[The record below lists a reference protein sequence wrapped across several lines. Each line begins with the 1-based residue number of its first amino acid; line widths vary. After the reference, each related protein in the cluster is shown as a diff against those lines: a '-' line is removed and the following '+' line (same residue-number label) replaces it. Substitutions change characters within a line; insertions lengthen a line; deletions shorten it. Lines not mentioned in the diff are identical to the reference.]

1 MNDSDQLLTKNS
13 YITFDANSLRDLI
26 VNRLNNS
33 KVFTDQNYQGSN
45 ISAFLD
51 VISYSFST
59 LMYYLNKTSSETSFS
74 DAQIYENINR
84 LVKILNY
91 NPIGRLGQTLP
102 FTLTVDSTISTGNY
116 IIPRFSYINVGGTS
130 YSFNTD
136 IKFYKPTNGTDY
148 ITEISNNYL
157 LYQGLFQEYDTYN
170 AIGITNET
178 IYLSLLENEYVD
190 HFNIYVFVKQKNSN
204 YWQEWQR
211 VPETFLY
218 SANDRIFQVRFNENK
233 RYEIKFGD
241 DVNGKGL
248 SENDQVA
255 IYYLKIDKDSASLGV
270 NALQNSKIVNFK
282 SLRFD
287 EIFSNLNVNNL
298 GTVIPDTSLRYLFLD
313 NEYPSTFFT
322 EEESVEMIKKNAPKT
337 FRSQYRLVTSL
348 DYESYVKTNFSN
360 LITDVKI
367 LNNENYMREHIKYL
381 YDIGLNSPQKD
392 DSILLNQIKFA
403 DSCNFNNI
411 YVYLVPK
418 SKDQNYLAP
427 AQKEY
432 IINGLNPNK
441 TLTSEIVPMDPVYMY
456 IDFYISNLNTDPSP
470 KDLDQSYLLITKKE
484 NSRRSN
490 SSILSDIEKIINDTF
505 NRKVNT
511 LGQIIDIY
519 QLSTSIFNVDGVKN
533 VQTYRADTNSY
544 VEGVSLLIWN
554 YYYPIADSNVYTQ
567 NLQLDSF
574 KYPIFNNIKNVTSKI
589 IIDEPSG
596 NIKLA
601 EF

>member
-45 ISAFLD
+45 LSAFLD
-51 VISYSFST
+51 IISYSFST

-102 FTLTVDSTISTGNY
+102 FTLTVDSNITTGNY

-136 IKFYKPTNGTDY
+136 IKFYKPTSGTDY

-170 AIGITNET
+170 AIGVDNET
-178 IYLSLLENEYVD
+178 IYISLLENEYID
-190 HFNIYVFVKQKNSN
+190 HFNIYVFVKQKNSK

-218 SANDRIFQVRFNENK
+218 STNDRIFQVRFNENK

-241 DVNGKGL
+241 DVNGKSL
-248 SENDQVA
+248 NENDQVA
-255 IYYLKIDKDSASLGV
+255 VYYLKIDKDSANLGV
-270 NALQNSKIVNFK
+270 NALQNTKIVNFK

-298 GTVIPDTSLRYLFLD
+298 GTVILDTSLRYLYLD
-313 NEYPSTFFT
+313 NEYPSTFFA
-322 EEESVEMIKKNAPKT
+322 EEESVEMIKKNAPKA

-348 DYESYVKTNFSN
+348 DYDAYIKTNFSN
-360 LITDVKI
+360 IISDVKI
-367 LNNENYMREHIKYL
+367 LNNESYMKEHIKYL
-381 YDIGLNSPQKD
+381 YDIGLDSPQKD
-392 DSILLNQIKFA
+392 DAILMNLIKFA

-411 YVYLVPK
+411 YIYLVPK
-418 SKDQNYLAP
+418 SGDQNYLAP

-441 TLTSEIVPMDPVYMY
+441 TLTSEIIPIDPVYMY
-456 IDFYISNLNTDPSP
+456 IDFYIPNLNSDSSP

-490 SSILSDIEKIINDTF
+490 SAILSDIEKIINDTF
-505 NRKVNT
+505 NRKVNK
-511 LGQIIDIY
+511 LGQVIDIY
-519 QLSTSIFNVDGVKN
+519 QLSSSIFNIDGVKN
-533 VQTYRADTNSY
+533 VQTYRVDTNSY

-554 YYYPIADSNVYTQ
+554 YYYPLADSDVYTQ

-589 IIDEPSG
+589 IIEESSG

>member
-33 KVFTDQNYQGSN
+33 KIFTDQNYQGSN
-45 ISAFLD
+45 LSAFLD
-51 VISYSFST
+51 IISYSFST

-102 FTLTVDSTISTGNY
+102 FTLTVEDITTGNY
-116 IIPRFSYINVGGTS
+116 IIPRFSYINAGGTS
-130 YSFNTD
+130 YSFNAD

-170 AIGITNET
+170 AIGVDNET
-178 IYLSLLENEYVD
+178 VYISLLENEYID

-218 SANDRIFQVRFNENK
+218 SSNDRIFQVRFNENK

-241 DVNGKGL
+241 DVNGKRL
-248 SENDQVA
+248 NENDQVA
-255 IYYLKIDKDSASLGV
+255 IYYLKIDKDSANLGV
-270 NALQNSKIVNFK
+270 NALQNTKIVNFK

-298 GTVIPDTSLRYLFLD
+298 GTVVPDGNLRYLFLNND
-313 NEYPSTFFT
+313 YPSTFFT
-322 EEESVEMIKKNAPKT
+322 DEESVEMIKKNAPKA

-348 DYESYVKTNFSN
+348 DYEAYIKTNFSN
-360 LITDVKI
+360 IISDVKI
-367 LNNENYMREHIKYL
+367 LNNENYMKEHIKYL
-381 YDIGLNSPQKD
+381 YDIGLDSPQKD
-392 DSILLNQIKFA
+392 DAILMNQIKFA

-418 SKDQNYLAP
+418 SGDQNYLAP

-441 TLTSEIVPMDPVYMY
+441 TLTSEIVPIDPVYMY
-456 IDFYISNLNTDPSP
+456 IDFYIPNLNSDASP

-490 SSILSDIEKIINDTF
+490 SAILSDIEKIINDTF
-505 NRKVNT
+505 NRKVNK
-511 LGQIIDIY
+511 LGQVIDIY

-533 VQTYRADTNSY
+533 VQTYRSDTNSY
-544 VEGVSLLIWN
+544 IDGISLLIWN
-554 YYYPIADSNVYTQ
+554 YYYPLADSKVYTQ
-567 NLQLDSF
+567 NLQLNTF

-589 IIDEPSG
+589 IIEETSG